1 MATIS
6 NPTSASTATFVT
18 ALIFN
23 AAIFGIEL
31 AVFTILRPYFKAI
44 YEPRTYI
51 PPKSKRIQPLT
62 PGGKR
67 ALGLTNLLS
76 WPLAVYRANH
86 NDIKAANGLDA
97 YFYVR
102 YLRMMVVIFLP
113 IWILS
118 WAVLLPDTSVNT
130 GVSGNTG
137 LNRFIFGNV
146 APTQKLRYIAHIIM
160 VWLFTGWI
168 FYNIWREMKHWLYT
182 RQYHLIDP
190 VHARSVQANT
200 VLITGIPQKYLSHA
214 ALHKVFDVLPGGVKN
229 IWINRD
235 LKELPDIYDRR
246 LKACNK
252 LEGAENK
259 LLKIAAQRQLKAQ
272 KEAGKEKDTEAQDS
286 SLSVPESE
294 RPTHKLGFLG
304 LFGEKVDSIEWAR
317 SEIRVCNELLDA
329 GRAKIPG
336 YNPQSR
342 PYSFHPEFND
352 DSDDDFGGQGG
363 LIGTVN
369 RVGTVVR
376 QRIPAGKK
384 AGRRSAEDGHAQEE
398 EAEAAAVPSADD
410 AYPVVNSAFITFRK
424 QISAHLAG
432 QALIHHEPYRMSKKY
447 IEVAPSDVIWSN
459 LTLNPYEMKVR
470 LAISWGI
477 TFALIVF
484 WAIPVAFVGTISNIS
499 SVCTKETWLAWL
511 CKIPPAALGIIQG
524 ILPPVL
530 LAVLMMLLPIVLR
543 LLAKFEG
550 IPKKTGLELSLMT
563 RYFIFQVI
571 HSFLIVTLSS
581 GIFASLSMLTSNPTS
596 IPSIL
601 AEKLP
606 QASIFFLTY
615 IILQG
620 LSGVSGGFLQIVPLA
635 IYYVKL
641 YLLGS
646 TPRSIWGIK
655 YGVRNV
661 AWGTLFPNTTLL
673 TVIALGYSII
683 APIINGFACATF
695 FAFYMLYK
703 YLFLWQ
709 YQQDLSTDTGGLFF
723 PKAIQHL
730 FVGLYV
736 QQICLAALFFLAQTS
751 TKTPI
756 AIPEGALMIVLI
768 IFTAFFHII
777 INNMYDPLKHAL
789 PLTMVEKMYNEKEPS
804 IDQDGPSHPQNDAL
818 EMDKVES
825 KGVRGASVDDDRQ
838 KLQDPESATRGYDG
852 EQPKHEE
859 PIKPMPERPVPRAEE
874 YYGFAHPAASRP
886 QRTVWIP
893 KDHLGLSEE
902 EERACWEKG
911 IDISSKDAEMNEKGK
926 VELTGDCQPP
936 DLVRE

>member
-1 MATIS
+1 MSDVS
-6 NPTSASTATFVT
+6 NAKSASNSTFKT
-18 ALIFN
+18 ALVFN
-23 AAIFGIEL
+23 AAVFAIEL
-31 AVFTILRPYFKAI
+31 AIFTLLRPYFKAI

-62 PGGKR
+62 SGGRR
-67 ALGLTNLLS
+67 ALDLKNILS
-76 WPLAVYRANH
+76 WPIAVYNANH
-86 NDIKAANGLDA
+86 QDIKAANGLDA

-102 YLRMMVVIFLP
+102 YLRMMVTIFLP
-113 IWILS
+113 IWFFS
-118 WAVLLPDTSVNT
+118 WTVLLPVTSVNT
-130 GVSGNTG
+130 QVNDNSG

-146 APTQKLRYIAHIIM
+146 APDKTDRYAAHIIL

-168 FYNIWREMKHWLYT
+168 FYVVWREMRHWLYT
-182 RQYHLIDP
+182 RQNHLIDP
-190 VHARSVQANT
+190 AHAKSVQANT

-214 ALHKVFDVLPGGVKN
+214 ALHKVFDVLPGGVKD

-235 LKELPDIYDRR
+235 LKELPDLYDRR

-252 LEGAENK
+252 LESAENK
-259 LLKIAAQRQLKAQ
+259 LLSIAAKRRLKAE
-272 KEAGKEKDTEAQDS
+272 KEAGKEKDAEAQGS
-286 SLSVPESE
+286 SVAVPENE

-317 SEIRVCNELLDA
+317 SEIRVCNELLEA

-336 YNPQSR
+336 YNRQALGH
-342 PYSFHPEFND
+342 SFHPDFAD

-363 LIGTVN
+363 IIGTVGK
-369 RVGTVVR
+369 VGNVVKR
-376 QRIPAGKK
+376 RKNK
-384 AGRRSAEDGHAQEE
+384 AGRQSTEDGPAQEE
-398 EAEAAAVPSADD
+398 TETAPTTDEPYPAVS
-410 AYPVVNSAFITFRK
+410 SAFITFRK
-424 QISAHLAG
+424 QISAQLAG
-432 QALIHHEPYRMSKKY
+432 QALIHHEPYRMAGKY
-447 IEVAPSDVIWSN
+447 IEVAPSDVIWGN

-477 TFALIVF
+477 TAALIIF
-484 WAIPVAFVGTISNIS
+484 WAIPVAFVGTISNIQ
-499 SVCTKETWLAWL
+499 SVCTTQKWLAWL
-511 CKIPPAALGIIQG
+511 CSLPGVVIGIISG

-550 IPKKTGLELSLMT
+550 IPKRTGLELSLMT
-563 RYFIFQVI
+563 RFFIFQVV

-581 GIFASLSMLTSNPTS
+581 GIIASLKQLTGNPTS
-596 IPSIL
+596 IPQIL
-601 AEKLP
+601 AQQLP

-620 LSGVSGGFLQIVPLA
+620 LSGAAGGFLQIVPLA

-655 YGVRNV
+655 YGTRSV

-683 APIINGFACATF
+683 APVINGLACATF

-736 QQICLAALFFLAQTS
+736 QLVCLAALFFLVTDENKKHSAV
-751 TKTPI
+751 
-756 AIPEGALMIVLI
+756 PEGALTIVLI

-777 INNMYDPLKHAL
+777 INNMYDPLKNAL
-789 PLTMVEKMYNEKEPS
+789 PLTMVEKMYHEEAPPSPVIEADNEE
-804 IDQDGPSHPQNDAL
+804 GRVRNNEL
-818 EMDKVES
+818 EMAES
-825 KGVRGASVDDDRQ
+825 KHGLRGASVDDDRL
-838 KLQDPESATRGYDG
+838 KLQHSAESPSDLEANAPET
-852 EQPKHEE
+852 EHEGS
-859 PIKPMPERPVPRAEE
+859 IKAMPDRPAPRAEE
-874 YYGFAHPAASRP
+874 EYGFAHPAVSRP

-893 KDHLGLSEE
+893 KDQLGLAEE
-902 EERACWEKG
+902 EERACLEKG
-911 IDISSKDAEMNEKGK
+911 IDVSTRDAEMNEKGK
-926 VELTGDCQPP
+926 VELTGDGQPP